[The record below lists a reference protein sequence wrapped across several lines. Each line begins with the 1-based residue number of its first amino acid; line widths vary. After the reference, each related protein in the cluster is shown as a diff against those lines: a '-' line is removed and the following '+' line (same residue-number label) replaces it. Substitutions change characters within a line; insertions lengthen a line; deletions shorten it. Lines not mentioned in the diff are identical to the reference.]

1 MSLSGLIVRRGSV
14 VTVYHGLD
22 TPTSDGGSVR
32 TYPTNTPDIRMLL
45 EDLSDELLRRVFG
58 QETKASVRALVT
70 DRGVVLLKG
79 DIVVVTAGAVH
90 VGERFKIV
98 GVLNNMAGASPHR
111 ELALAA
117 TTEAIS

>member
-1 MSLSGLIVRRGSV
+1 
-14 VTVYHGLD
+14 
-22 TPTSDGGSVR
+22 
-32 TYPTNTPDIRMLL
+32 
-45 EDLSDELLRRVFG
+45 
-58 QETKASVRALVT
+58 VRALVT

-79 DIVVVTAGAVH
+79 DIIVVTAGAVH